1 MIMTAAP
8 VRLVIFDCDG
18 VLVDSEPI
26 AMRVFLQTLSR
37 RGLSLAPE
45 MARSR
50 FLGKSL
56 AAISGLI
63 LQEFGVELTRPA
75 LDLMRVE
82 LYEALR
88 LELKAVEGVEAALQ
102 ALRIPFCVASSSDP
116 ERIRLSL
123 KITGLLRYF
132 EPFIF
137 SASMVAA
144 GKPAP
149 DLFLYAA
156 ETMQTAPKHCLVI
169 EDSAA
174 GIESALRAG
183 MRVCAF
189 LGGSHASDPAHL
201 ASIRALGLFQ
211 TFSDMRLMP
220 DLVTEPVYPAKGP

>member
-1 MIMTAAP
+1 MTAAP

-26 AMRVFLQTLSR
+26 AMRVLLETLSR
-37 RGLSLAPE
+37 SGLPLSPE
-45 MARSR
+45 MARPR

-56 AAISGLI
+56 AAISGAV
-63 LQEFGVELTRPA
+63 LQEFGIELTSSA
-75 LDLMRVE
+75 LDAMRVE
-82 LYEALR
+82 LYEAFR
-88 LELKAVEGVEAALQ
+88 LELKAVDGVEAALQ
-102 ALRIPFCVASSSDP
+102 ALRIPFCVASSSEL

-156 ETMQTAPKHCLVI
+156 QTMQTAPEYCLVI

-174 GIESALRAG
+174 GVESALRAG

-189 LGGSHASDPAHL
+189 LGGSHASDTTHL
-201 ASIRALGLFQ
+201 SSITALGLFQ
-211 TFSDMRLMP
+211 TFSDMRLVP
-220 DLVTEPVYPAKGP
+220 DLVREPGYPAKGP